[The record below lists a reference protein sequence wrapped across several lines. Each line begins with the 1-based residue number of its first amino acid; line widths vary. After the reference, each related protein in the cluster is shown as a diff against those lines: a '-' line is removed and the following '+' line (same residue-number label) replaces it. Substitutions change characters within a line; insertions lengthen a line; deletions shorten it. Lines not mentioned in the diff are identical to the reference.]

1 MAHDTHTLKP
11 TVLVTGGHGFIG
23 AYVLRE
29 LRRRHCNIVVLDLAE
44 RSERWERLLGDGARD
59 IRLVR
64 GDLTDSGVVADT
76 LDACGVSHIIHL
88 VGLLTPDCQQNPV
101 RGAEVN
107 VLSTVRL
114 LDLLRARRER
124 IRGVSY
130 ASSYA
135 VHGAGGDRP
144 AHPETFYGAFKRSVE
159 LIAEQYWRHYG
170 ISTVGLRPYVVYGA
184 GRETGISAAPSL
196 AARAVALGQPYTIG
210 FTGHVGLVFVE
221 DAARAFVVCALEPP
235 SGAQAIDMPGEDIAV
250 AELIAMLARIRP
262 GAAATLAAAGPALP
276 PSREEHPCLLN
287 RFYANWQDTPLEE
300 GLRRTVEG
308 WAALERGETIR

>member
-1 MAHDTHTLKP
+1 MKP

-29 LRRRHCNIVVLDLAE
+29 LQRRDCHIVVLDLAE
-44 RSERWERLLGDGARD
+44 RSERWQRLLSDGAKE

-64 GDLTDSGVVADT
+64 GDLTDSRVVADT
-76 LDACGVSHIIHL
+76 LDACGISHIIHL

-114 LDLLRARRER
+114 FDLLRARRQR
-124 IRGVSY
+124 IRGISY

-135 VHGAGGDRP
+135 VHGADGARP
-144 AHPETFYGAFKRSVE
+144 TNPETFYGVFKRSVE
-159 LIAEQYWRHYG
+159 LIAEQYWRHFG
-170 ISTVGLRPYVVYGA
+170 ISSVGLRPYVVYGA

-196 AARAVALGQPYTIG
+196 AARAVALGQPYTFG
-210 FTGHVGLVFVE
+210 FTGRVGLVFVE
-221 DAARAFVVCALEPP
+221 DAARAFVACALAPP
-235 SGAQAIDMPGEDIAV
+235 SGAQAIDMPGEDVAV
-250 AELIAMLARIRP
+250 EDIIAMLDRIRP
-262 GAAATLAAAGPALP
+262 GAAASLSATGPALP
-276 PSREEHPCLLN
+276 ASREERPCLLN
-287 RFYANWQDTPLEE
+287 RFYANWQDTPVEE

-308 WAALERGETIR
+308 WAALENAAEIL